1 MQQKTQ
7 LITIR
12 EGLAGIGLL
21 LVAAG
26 LALWSIPL
34 ALTTVGALL
43 FGLAVWP
50 YIAPRAGGD
59 E

>member
-1 MQQKTQ
+1 MQKDR

-12 EGLAGIGLL
+12 EWLGGIGLL
-21 LVAAG
+21 LFASG

-50 YIAPRAGGD
+50 YIAPQRGD